1 MIRQFPCFRPS
12 SGILEN
18 IAQIY
23 GRVYNIHTQ
32 KDYTR
37 TRWYTTKENVQMG
50 SSASDIAYQNK
61 DIVSKILADNF
72 KNKSLAV
79 YGLDIPKIVKVL
91 PTNLPEIFANELR
104 IDHIFELEDKTVC
117 IIDYE
122 SSYKKENFIKYLQY
136 MARVLERYRK
146 ENIYDVKLRMVVI
159 YTADVLPGQT
169 ETVYDAGTLS
179 YHIEPAFLS
188 SLDSEKIKKRISE
201 KIMAKEHLSDEE
213 LMEFIILP
221 LTYKNA
227 EKKKKELAE
236 MIALAKE
243 IRSEKECL
251 FVLSGMLVFADKI
264 IDVELS
270 RQVKEWIRMTKVG
283 KLYEQEKIE
292 YANKQREND
301 IIDMSREDGKTDEEI
316 IIRLKKRLGYDER
329 KASEAV
335 ASYDSRQPASV

>member
-1 MIRQFPCFRPS
+1 MA
-12 SGILEN
+12 GIGWILP
-18 IAQIY
+18 
-23 GRVYNIHTQ
+23 
-32 KDYTR
+32 TR
-37 TRWYTTKENVQMG
+37 IKTSQARYFT
-50 SSASDIAYQNK
+50 S
-61 DIVSKILADNF
+61 
-72 KNKSLAV
+72 KNKSLSV
-79 YGLDIPKIVKVL
+79 YGLNIPRIVRAL

-104 IDHIFELEDKTVC
+104 IDHIFELEDQTVC

-146 ENIYDVKLRMVVI
+146 ENIYGIKLRMVVI

-169 ETVYDAGTLS
+169 DTVFDAGALS
-179 YHIEPAFLS
+179 YQIEPAFLS
-188 SLDSEKIKKRISE
+188 SLDSEEIKKRISG
-201 KIMAKEHLSDEE
+201 KIAAQEQLSDEE

-221 LTYKNA
+221 LTYKST
-227 EKKKKELAE
+227 ETKKKELKE

-264 IDVELS
+264 MDAETS

-301 IIDMSREDGKTDEEI
+301 IIYLGKEDGKSDDEI
-316 IIRLKKRLGYDER
+316 VSRLKKMLGYDDR
-329 KASEAV
+329 TAVEAV
-335 ASYDSRQPASV
+335 SSYDSRQPLGV